1 MGTETGI
8 RIPTGRKLLRCTVLI
23 AALLAAGSDVALWAQ
38 AAPEATDAVEARIKA
53 VGGSVVRD
61 DSSPA
66 RPIVE
71 VSISSARL
79 TDETLAGLAEPL
91 SGLPHLRRLTLMSA
105 HVTDEGLRTV
115 ARISQLRE
123 LRFNCHVT
131 GAGVA
136 PLSLL
141 PELTSLEFICS
152 AELTDAALEN
162 LKDFSKLKTLRLVA
176 TPNVTDAGLKRLAE
190 IPQLESLTLRYTG
203 MTPQGLESL
212 KELKSVRLLV
222 VDGNSKDPVTD
233 EQIRDLKR
241 SLPDCRV
248 VRAERLTPGGR

>member
-1 MGTETGI
+1 MGVKLQMVLSGGWRLVAWGVLLCGLVGTGS
-8 RIPTGRKLLRCTVLI
+8 
-23 AALLAAGSDVALWAQ
+23 GSPAWGQ
-38 AAPEATDAVEARIKA
+38 AAPEAADPTEAKI
-53 VGGSVVRD
+53 VSLGGDVVRD
-61 DSSPA
+61 DSSPT

-79 TDETLAGLAEPL
+79 TDEGLAGLVESLNA
-91 SGLPHLRRLTLMSA
+91 LPHLRRLTLMSA

-123 LRFNCHVT
+123 LRCNCHVT
-131 GAGVA
+131 GSGVA
-136 PLSLL
+136 ALSLL

-152 AELTDAALEN
+152 QELTDAALED

-212 KELKSVRLLV
+212 KNLKNLRMLV
-222 VDGNSKDPVTD
+222 VDGNSKHQVTD
-233 EQIRDLKR
+233 EQIGDLKR

-248 VRAERLTPGGR
+248 MRAERLTPAAR